1 MTSVHRSRLTFHNI
15 GSNHVVV
22 FRQTAQDPTH
32 LCKFTNWCHERCQ
45 AQRVIVKIVRKPKET
60 MLCKYGDAILV
71 RADNSIK
78 QNPERPN
85 PHRPS

>member
-15 GSNHVVV
+15 GSSHVAV

-32 LCKFTNWCHERCQ
+32 SCKFTKWRQERCQ
-45 AQRVIVKIVRKPKET
+45 AQRVIVKIVRKPKQP
-60 MLCKYGDAILV
+60 MLYKYGDAILV

-78 QNPERPN
+78 QNTERPN